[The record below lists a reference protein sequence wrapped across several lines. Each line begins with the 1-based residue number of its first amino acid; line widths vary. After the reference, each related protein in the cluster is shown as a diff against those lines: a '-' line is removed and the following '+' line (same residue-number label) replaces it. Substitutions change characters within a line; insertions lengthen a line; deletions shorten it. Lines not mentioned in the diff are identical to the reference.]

1 MAYNL
6 PLNIPLINVMET
18 LTNQFNVEI
27 NVLNVNRQEWWVL
40 RWFWYDSIIHNIPSF
55 ITIQKYI
62 SHNYQYFAR

>member
-27 NVLNVNRQEWWVL
+27 NVLNVNRGKGRVFGGIL
-40 RWFWYDSIIHNIPSF
+40 RWFLVEN
-55 ITIQKYI
+55 
-62 SHNYQYFAR
+62 